1 MPAQQR
7 RLPITTGITLP
18 TLQISP
24 ATWSRIEKAYGRK
37 IQPAVRDRIERLTT
51 KYLHLASMERAAA
64 PLQSAR
70 VNVATVRSSAEKLLA
85 KLKAVQDCD
94 SDVHSFVGHII
105 RQNLKLSSRRPLGDD
120 LGGFVHDLEKL
131 VAVLARIDV
140 SGAPDA
146 QQNAQA
152 WSRWAREIRTVIKEA
167 GLPHG
172 VSKDTTRSASDSAF
186 VRLVAAL
193 QLECP
198 PGYMP
203 FTQMRPLADAIYRAV
218 RAGGFA
224 KIQKTR

>member
-7 RLPITTGITLP
+7 RLPITTGIALP
-18 TLQISP
+18 PLQISP
-24 ATWSRIEKAYGRK
+24 AAWLRIEKAYGCK
-37 IQPAVRDRIERLTT
+37 IRPAVRDRIERLTI
-51 KYLHLASMERAAA
+51 KYLRLASMEHAAA

-70 VNVATVRSSAEKLLA
+70 VNVATIRKPAEKLLT

-120 LGGFVHDLEKL
+120 LGGFVGDLEKL

-140 SGAPDA
+140 SEAPDA
-146 QQNAQA
+146 QQNGQA
-152 WSRWAREIRTVIKEA
+152 WPSWARDIRAVVKEA

-172 VSKDTTRSASDSAF
+172 VSKDTMRSASDSAF

-198 PGYMP
+198 LGYRP
-203 FTQMRPLADAIYRAV
+203 FTQTRALADAIYRAA
-218 RAGGFA
+218 RAGGFSKA
-224 KIQKTR
+224 RKAR